1 MGEKIRLDRFLA
13 DMGKGSRSQVKEAA
27 RKGRVRVNGQVER
40 KTDRKVEPGFDQVLF
55 DGCEVRYCTWEY
67 YLLNKPQGVV
77 SATEDGRHRT
87 VVELLGPEGRKG
99 LFPVGRLDI
108 DTEGLLL
115 LTNDGELA
123 HRLLSPKKHVDKQYY
138 ALVSGRLARDAMEQA
153 AAGMVLADGTKLLA
167 AKLEILPGQGRRWH
181 GGDGRGGL
189 SAKGR
194 TREEGQEEP
203 CFTEIRLTLQ
213 EGKFHQ
219 VKRMVEALGGTVV
232 YLKRLSMGPLKL
244 EEGMRPGEYRRLTQE
259 EVLLLKEWTGEG

>member
-1 MGEKIRLDRFLA
+1 
-13 DMGKGSRSQVKEAA
+13 
-27 RKGRVRVNGQVER
+27 
-40 KTDRKVEPGFDQVLF
+40 
-55 DGCEVRYCTWEY
+55 
-67 YLLNKPQGVV
+67 
-77 SATEDGRHRT
+77 
-87 VVELLGPEGRKG
+87 
-99 LFPVGRLDI
+99 
-108 DTEGLLL
+108 
-115 LTNDGELA
+115 
-123 HRLLSPKKHVDKQYY
+123 
-138 ALVSGRLARDAMEQA
+138 MEQA

-189 SAKGR
+189 SAKR
-194 TREEGQEEP
+194 RIREEGQESEAHV
-203 CFTEIRLTLQ
+203 ILR